1 VPNLVSPSLSLSA
14 AASWGAADFSGGL
27 ATKRSNVFGVVVVAH
42 GIGLLMMLALAVLA
56 REHVPASTSLLWGLA
71 AGSVGGAGLACLYKA
86 LAVGKMGLTAPLSA
100 VISALVPIVF
110 SFSTAGLPHGL
121 QLFGFGLAIVS
132 IWLIATQSG
141 SAGES
146 EGLGLAVA
154 AGFGLGGFLLF
165 IKFAGTQAVFWPLV
179 AARAASFVLMCGIL
193 IGRRRAE
200 NSEMQSAK
208 VSNSPQSWKPGPGT
222 LRYVLL
228 AGILDSGANALYV
241 AATQRGRL
249 DVAAVLSALYPASTV
264 ILARIFLKE
273 RWSRIQTAGMIAA
286 LVAVG
291 MVSA

>member
-1 VPNLVSPSLSLSA
+1 MPNLASPSLSLSA

-42 GIGLLMMLALAVLA
+42 GIGLLMMLALAFLV
-56 REHVPASTSLLWGLA
+56 REPLPPRSSLLWGLA

-100 VISALVPIVF
+100 VISALVPIMF
-110 SFSTAGLPHGL
+110 SFSTAGLPHGV

-132 IWLIATQSG
+132 IWLIAQSG
-141 SAGES
+141 SAGET

-179 AARAASFVLMCGIL
+179 AARAASFLLMCGIL
-193 IGRRRAE
+193 IGARP
-200 NSEMQSAK
+200 
-208 VSNSPQSWKPGPGT
+208 SNPSQSWKPAPGT
-222 LRYVLL
+222 FRYVLL

-241 AATQRGRL
+241 GATQRGRL
-249 DVAAVLSALYPASTV
+249 DVAAVLSSLYPASTA
-264 ILARIFLKE
+264 ILARVFLKE

>member
-1 VPNLVSPSLSLSA
+1 MPNLVSPGLSLSA

-42 GIGLLMMLALAVLA
+42 GVGLLMMLALAVLA
-56 REHVPASTSLLWGLA
+56 REHVPTWSSLLWGLA

-110 SFSTAGLPHGL
+110 SFSTAGLPRGV

-132 IWLIATQSG
+132 IWLIATQGG
-141 SAGES
+141 SAGKS
-146 EGLGLAVA
+146 EGLSLAVA

-193 IGRRRAE
+193 IG
-200 NSEMQSAK
+200 AK
-208 VSNSPQSWKPGPGT
+208 ASNPVQSWKPGPGT

-249 DVAAVLSALYPASTV
+249 DVAAVLSSLYPASTV
-264 ILARIFLKE
+264 ILARILLKE

-286 LVAVG
+286 LLAVG